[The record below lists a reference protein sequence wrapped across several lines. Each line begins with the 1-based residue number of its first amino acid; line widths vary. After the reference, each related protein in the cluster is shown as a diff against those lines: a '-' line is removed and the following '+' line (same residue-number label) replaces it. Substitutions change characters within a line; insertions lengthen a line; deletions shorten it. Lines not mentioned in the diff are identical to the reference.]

1 MTTPSFAAVSANPS
15 STVALPG
22 KDRLLAVYRAMRTAQ
37 EVDKVESELAKSG
50 DAFFQLN
57 ATGHEP
63 TAVLNMFLEK
73 QDWVHAHYRS
83 KALLVARGLPLKGW
97 FDSFLSN
104 AESYSQGRQM
114 AEFYASR
121 ELRIPSSVIPVG
133 NNATQAIGIA
143 QEMRR
148 AGEKNTL
155 VVCGLGDGSAAQ
167 GEALEAF
174 AEAAREKLPVLFWI
188 EDNGMAISTST
199 RGKSVF
205 DVGGEATGLLG
216 LPIERFDGRAAWG
229 DLGRIG
235 AMVARVRAGEPAI
248 GILRVERLCSHSS
261 SDDERIYRSEEVRS
275 QLAKDGAG
283 MAHYRASLVGNK
295 VVTEAELAA
304 MEAQI
309 EKDVRAAAEAAR
321 RIGDPV
327 PNHDCKAPL
336 PAQVAPATCKE
347 YTGTTPEEG
356 GLTMLEAMKGVLRHR
371 LATDPR
377 VTMTGEDIEDPK
389 GDVFGVTKGL
399 STAFPGRV
407 TNSALAECTIIGSC
421 IGRSICGGKPVGFIQ
436 FADFLP
442 TAIGQVMSEMGSMW
456 WRTGGAFE
464 CPMILMITCGGY
476 RPGLGPFHS
485 QTMDGYLAH
494 IPGVDVMMP
503 SCASDAA
510 AMLNAAFESNRP
522 TVFLYPKALLNDR
535 SPVKVTS
542 ADVEKHLC
550 AVGSARV
557 LTQGNDLTIV
567 SWGSTVSLALGA
579 AERLSK
585 ENVGVEVIDLRSLSP
600 WDKAAVIKSVKKT
613 GKLMVVHEDNH
624 TGGFGAEVSATV
636 AEALPGTQ
644 IRRVTRPDTW
654 VPFNFPN
661 HLEVL
666 PSFRRVLRESCA
678 MLHLDVV
685 WQQEETHSE
694 AGNPLNPCETIT
706 AQGSSPADDAVTVVR
721 WLVKPGDTVKP
732 GQHIADMEADKA
744 TFELMASHAGV
755 VDAVLLEP
763 DNKVPVG
770 TPILRL
776 RTSATGEA
784 AVVRRPTR
792 EDWGRPIITKKAG
805 APAVAPSTAK
815 QVQVYLSGIQ
825 YAEGRMQLTNSMLE
839 QRFPGKKG
847 EDIVKLTGIKS
858 RPMLAP
864 DQTVLSIGVE
874 AAKKALK
881 AQGLTIKDLTG
892 IVCHTTTPPFNTPSM
907 ACMILREL
915 DPAGECEMMVHDC
928 NAACSGWLYA
938 LDMAW
943 HTITHQPSK
952 AVLVVTTEALSHVVD
967 PADYDTAILFGDAAT
982 ATIVRGT
989 TNGVPASGGP
999 HMFLRRPVLSGKADA
1014 TNALTVGF
1022 RGQGHVHM
1030 DGKKV
1035 FAEATRAMTK
1045 MTRQAF
1051 EESGIPIEQMDFL
1064 VPHQANKRIMEA
1076 VRGRLD
1082 VPSEKVIDMTE
1093 IHGNTSSSSIPISI
1107 AKSTAKFK
1115 SGQKVGVCA
1124 FGGGFTFGAAVLE
1137 VV

>member
-1 MTTPSFAAVSANPS
+1 MTASLSASAHPP
-15 STVALPG
+15 LPP
-22 KDRLLAVYRAMRTAQ
+22 KDRLLAAYRAMRTTQ
-37 EVDKVESELAKSG
+37 EVDRVEAELAKTG
-50 DAFFQLN
+50 DVFFQLS

-63 TAVLNMFLEK
+63 TAVLNLFLEK

-83 KALLVARGLPLKGW
+83 KALLLARGVPLKGW
-97 FDSFLSN
+97 FDSLLSN

-121 ELRIPSSVIPVG
+121 DLRLPSTVIPVG

-174 AEAAREKLPVLFWI
+174 AEAARDQLPVLFWI
-188 EDNGMAISTST
+188 EDNGMAISTQT
-199 RGKSVF
+199 KGKSVF
-205 DVGGEATGLLG
+205 DVGGEAEKLLG
-216 LPIERFDGRAAWG
+216 LPIERFDGRAAWN

-235 AMVARVRAGEPAI
+235 NLVAQVRAGKPAI

-261 SDDERIYRSEEVRS
+261 SDDEKIYRSEELRCE
-275 QLAKDGAG
+275 LAKQGAG
-283 MAHYRASLVGNK
+283 VAHFRASLLANGFA
-295 VVTEAELAA
+295 EAELAA
-304 MEAQI
+304 LEAQI
-309 EKDVRAAAEAAR
+309 EVDVRAAAEAAR
-321 RIGDPV
+321 RIGDPS

-336 PAQVAPATCKE
+336 PAQVSPASCKE
-347 YTGTTPEEG
+347 YTGSLVKED
-356 GLTMLEAMKGVLRHR
+356 GLTMLEAMKAVLRHR

-389 GDVFGVTKGL
+389 GDVFGVTRGL

-421 IGRSICGGKPVGFIQ
+421 IGRSLAGGKPVGFIQ

-456 WRTGGAFE
+456 WRTGGQFE

-503 SCASDAA
+503 SCASDGA

-542 ADVEKHLC
+542 PDVDKHLC

-557 LTQGNDLTIV
+557 LTQGKDLTIV

-579 AERLSK
+579 AERLGK
-585 ENVGVEVIDLRSLSP
+585 EKQGVEVIDLRSLSP
-600 WDKAAVIKSVKKT
+600 WDKEAVIKSVKKT
-613 GKLMVVHEDNH
+613 GKLLVVHEDNH

-666 PSFRRVLRESCA
+666 PSFRRVLRESCV
-678 MLHLDVV
+678 MLNLDVV
-685 WQQEETHSE
+685 WQQAETHSE
-694 AGNPLNPCETIT
+694 AGETETLT

-721 WLVKPGDTVKP
+721 WLVKPGDPVKP

-744 TFELMASHAGV
+744 TFELMAPHGGV
-755 VDAVLLEP
+755 VDAVLLEE

-776 RTSATGEA
+776 RKTATGEA

-792 EDWGRPIITKKAG
+792 EDWGVPIITAKAG
-805 APAVAPSTAK
+805 VPAVAPSTAQK
-815 QVQVYLSGIQ
+815 VQVYLSGIQ

-864 DQTVLSIGVE
+864 DQTVLSIGVD

-881 AQGLTIKDLTG
+881 AQGLTVKDLTG

-943 HTITHQPSK
+943 HTISHQPNK
-952 AVLVVTTEALSHVVD
+952 VVLVVTTEALSLVVD

-989 TNGVPASGGP
+989 TDGVFCNHGP
-999 HMFLRRPVLSGKADA
+999 HMTLNRPVLSGKADA

-1045 MTRQAF
+1045 MTKQAF
-1051 EESGIPIEQMDFL
+1051 AESGLELEQLDWL
-1064 VPHQANKRIMEA
+1064 VPHQANQRIMEA
-1076 VRGRLD
+1076 VRNRLG
-1082 VPSEKVIDMTE
+1082 VPLEKVIDMTD

-1107 AKSTAKFK
+1107 AKSQKKFK
-1115 SGQKVGVCA
+1115 SGQKLGVCA

>member
-1 MTTPSFAAVSANPS
+1 MPVSNSAQTAVTSKPS
-15 STVALPG
+15 LE
-22 KDRLLAVYRAMRTAQ
+22 RLLAVYRAMRVAQ
-37 EVDKVESELAKSG
+37 EVDKVESELAKAG

-57 ATGHEP
+57 ATGHET
-63 TAVLNMFLEK
+63 TAILELFLKK

-133 NNATQAIGIA
+133 NNATQSIGIA

-148 AGEKNTL
+148 QGEKDTL

-174 AEAAREKLPVLFWI
+174 AEAAREKLPLLFWI

-205 DVGGEATGLLG
+205 DVGGEASSILG
-216 LPIERFDGRAAWG
+216 LPIERFDGRDPWHELPR
-229 DLGRIG
+229 LG
-235 AMVARVRAGEPAI
+235 ALVARVRAGEPMVA
-248 GILRVERLCSHSS
+248 ILRVERLCSHSS
-261 SDDERIYRSEEVRS
+261 SDDERVYRSEELRA
-275 QLAKDGAG
+275 QLAKQGAG
-283 MAHYRASLVGNK
+283 MANYRASLVK
-295 VVTEAELAA
+295 EAGIAA
-304 MEAQI
+304 ADLDAMDAQI
-309 EKDVRAAAEAAR
+309 VVDVRAAAEAAR
-321 RIGDPV
+321 RIGDPA

-336 PAQVAPATCKE
+336 PAAVAPGTCKE
-347 YTGTTPEEG
+347 YLGAEPGES
-356 GLTMLEAMKGVLRHR
+356 GLTMLEAMKEVLRHR

-389 GDVFGVTKGL
+389 GDVFGVTKSL
-399 STAFPGRV
+399 STQFPGRV
-407 TNSALAECTIIGSC
+407 VNSALAECTIIGSC
-421 IGRSICGGKPVGFIQ
+421 IGRAMTGGRPVGFIQ

-442 TAIGQVMSEMGSMW
+442 TGIGQVMSEMGSLW
-456 WRTGGAFE
+456 WRTGGQFE

-476 RPGLGPFHS
+476 RPGLGPFHA
-485 QTMDGYLAH
+485 QTMDGYLTH

-510 AMLNAAFESNRP
+510 AMLNAAFESGRP

-535 SPVKVTS
+535 TAYKVTS
-542 ADVEKHLC
+542 PDAAKHLC
-550 AVGSARV
+550 AVGAART
-557 LTQGNDLTIV
+557 LTAGKDLTIV

-579 AERLSK
+579 AERLAK
-585 ENVGVEVIDLRSLSP
+585 EQVGVEVIDLRTLSP
-600 WDKAAVIKSVKKT
+600 WDKQAVIKSVKKT

-624 TGGFGAEVSATV
+624 TGGFGAEVAATV
-636 AEALPGTQ
+636 AEALPGT
-644 IRRVTRPDTW
+644 IVRRVTRPDTW

-661 HLEVL
+661 QLEVL
-666 PSFRRVLRESCA
+666 PSFRRVLRESCE
-678 MLHLDVV
+678 MLGLDVAWPAEV
-685 WQQEETHSE
+685 STDSNAGET
-694 AGNPLNPCETIT
+694 ETMT

-721 WLVKPGDTVKP
+721 WLIKPGETIKA

-744 TFELMASHAGV
+744 TFELVAPHAGV
-755 VDAVLLEP
+755 VDAILLET

-770 TPILRL
+770 TPILRI
-776 RTSATGEA
+776 RKAVDGHASG

-792 EDWGRPIITKKAG
+792 EDWGRPVITKKPG
-805 APAVAPSTAK
+805 TALMVSAAAK
-815 QVQVYLSGIQ
+815 VQVYLSGIQ

-839 QRFPGKKG
+839 QRFPGKHG
-847 EDIVKLTGIKS
+847 EDIVKLTGIRS

-864 DQTVLSIGVE
+864 DQTVLSIGVD

-881 AQGLTIKDLTG
+881 AQGLTVKDLTG

-952 AVLVVTTEALSHVVD
+952 VVLVVTTEALSLVVD

-989 TNGVPASGGP
+989 TNGVFHNHGP
-999 HMFLRRPVLSGKADA
+999 HMTLNRPVLSGKADA

-1045 MTRQAF
+1045 MTKQAF
-1051 EESGIPIEQMDFL
+1051 AESGLSLDQLDWL
-1064 VPHQANKRIMEA
+1064 VPHQANQRIMEA
-1076 VRGRLD
+1076 VRNRLG
-1082 VPSEKVIDMTE
+1082 VPLEKVIDMTA

-1107 AKSTAKFK
+1107 AKSQAKFK
-1115 SGQKVGVCA
+1115 SGQKMGVCA